1 MTIYD
6 VVILSLLVI
15 GALAMLTLAILECL
29 IVVDFVNDLRSK
41 RNDSSSNIIDS
52 DDVGID

>member
-1 MTIYD
+1 MIIYD

-15 GALAMLTLAILECL
+15 GALAMLTLVILECL
-29 IVVDFVNDLRSK
+29 IIVDYVNDLRSK